1 MKISDIRIGGQVTT
15 ETGRIG
21 QVTSAHE
28 DGAVYVRFGSDY
40 PEPAQASVLEHFAPD
55 ACESCKQIVDS
66 YQEGRR
72 DEYREQREKIEAAR
86 LKAFWDGKAAGCK
99 EAEAGQGKLNEAIE
113 YWQTACHSARRDAAY
128 WHEELDKLQNDALA
142 YCKPLAEVAKIYIQ
156 ISPAI
161 LAQIMREE

>member
-40 PEPAQASVLEHFAPD
+40 PEPARASDLEHFAPD

-86 LKAFWDGKAAGCK
+86 LKAVWDG
-99 EAEAGQGKLNEAIE
+99 
-113 YWQTACHSARRDAAY
+113 
-128 WHEELDKLQNDALA
+128 
-142 YCKPLAEVAKIYIQ
+142 KPLAEVAKIYIQ
-156 ISPAI
+156 ISPAV
-161 LAQIMREE
+161 LAHIISGKEE